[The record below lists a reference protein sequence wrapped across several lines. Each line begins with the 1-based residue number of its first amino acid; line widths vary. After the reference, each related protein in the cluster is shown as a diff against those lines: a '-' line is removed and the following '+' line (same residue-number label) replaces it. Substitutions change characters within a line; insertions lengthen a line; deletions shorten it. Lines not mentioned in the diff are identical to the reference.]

1 MAESSSKPATEK
13 AKPAA
18 VKKTTATAAAKPKAA
33 AAPKK
38 AAAPKTAA
46 APKKAAGPK
55 KAAAGAEQRY
65 RMIEVAAYYIAESS
79 GFTADPL
86 ASWAEAEKQIDR
98 MLSK

>member
-18 VKKTTATAAAKPKAA
+18 VKKTSTAAAKPKAA
-33 AAPKK
+33 TATKK

-46 APKKAAGPK
+46 PKNAAAPKKV
-55 KAAAGAEQRY
+55 AAAGAEQRY

-98 MLSK
+98 MRSK